1 MRDILGQIGPRNS
14 PAHLHLN
21 RNKRSIALDLRD
33 PEDQKVFWK
42 LHESADIFVDGSV
55 AGAAERR
62 GIGYEAQ
69 RVRNPGIIYCQATGF
84 GATGPYAQIP
94 THGRMQ
100 TALGGA
106 YPMTKG
112 NDGRV
117 VQVVPEPSAYGTT
130 KGAGYAASPSI
141 AGAYAVAYIASA
153 LYARTRSG
161 QGCYLDVGASDAIIA
176 AGWMAPVYTLNW
188 DRLTDMNGLPDDPQD
203 PEFEE
208 RVKYQF
214 YETADEEFVLFCC
227 AEPKFWNKF
236 CDLVGRDDLKDSDD
250 SGSVALDFGH
260 NDEKL
265 RAELSSIIGSRTQD
279 EWLALAAK
287 NHLPIGP
294 SPRIAKLADDP
305 HIQSRE
311 ILRDYVHPEA
321 GPFLDVAPPVISSAG
336 KWKLRHPAPAHGQH
350 SSEILQ
356 ELGLDSRRSP

>member
-1 MRDILGQIGPRNS
+1 MSDFLAGVRVIECATLMNGDYVGMMLGDLGADVIKVEDRQRGDYMRDILGQIGPRNS

-153 LYARTRSG
+153 LYALNEIRSG
-161 QGCYLDVGASDAIIA
+161 L
-176 AGWMAPVYTLNW
+176 
-188 DRLTDMNGLPDDPQD
+188 LP
-203 PEFEE
+203 
-208 RVKYQF
+208 RCWRK
-214 YETADEEFVLFCC
+214 
-227 AEPKFWNKF
+227 
-236 CDLVGRDDLKDSDD
+236 
-250 SGSVALDFGH
+250 
-260 NDEKL
+260 
-265 RAELSSIIGSRTQD
+265 
-279 EWLALAAK
+279 
-287 NHLPIGP
+287 
-294 SPRIAKLADDP
+294 
-305 HIQSRE
+305 
-311 ILRDYVHPEA
+311 
-321 GPFLDVAPPVISSAG
+321 
-336 KWKLRHPAPAHGQH
+336 
-350 SSEILQ
+350 
-356 ELGLDSRRSP
+356 